1 MDNSDK
7 TRERL
12 SGSELERYAR
22 HIVLRDVGGSGQ
34 QKLKSARVLVVGAGG
49 LGSPVLQYLSAA
61 GVGTI
66 GIIDNDVVSLSNLQR
81 QLIHD
86 TDKVGM
92 LKTQSAA
99 SAIKRINPHTKVEQ
113 WPIRMDEKNA
123 YALMSCYDV
132 VADGSD
138 NFDTRFLTA
147 ETCEMLNVPLIYA
160 AVGQFDGT
168 VTTLKPFE
176 FDNQGD
182 QLPALR
188 DLFPVKPTPGT
199 VPTCQE
205 AGVMGVL
212 TGIVGT
218 IQAQEVIKEI
228 VGFGENLTGRLLM
241 IDAKSMRFET
251 IIYKRGTVSP
261 PAN

>member
-1 MDNSDK
+1 MDNSNK
-7 TRERL
+7 PREPL

-34 QKLKSARVLVVGAGG
+34 QKLKAARVLVIGAGG
-49 LGSPVLQYLSAA
+49 LGSPVLQYLTAA

-66 GIIDNDVVSLSNLQR
+66 GVIDDDIVSLSNLQR

-86 TDKVGM
+86 TDKIGM

-99 SAIKRINPHTKVEQ
+99 SAMQRINPHTKVEQ
-113 WPIRMDEKNA
+113 WPIRMSEQNA
-123 YALMSCYDV
+123 YALLSCYDV

-138 NFDTRFLTA
+138 NFETRYLAA
-147 ETCEMLNVPLIYA
+147 ETCEILGIPLIYA
-160 AVGQFDGT
+160 AVGQFDGS
-168 VTTLKPFE
+168 VTALKPFE
-176 FDNQGD
+176 FDSEGNP
-182 QLPALR
+182 LPALR
-188 DLFPVKPTPGT
+188 DIFPVKPSPGT
-199 VPTCQE
+199 IPTCQE

-228 VGFGENLTGRLLM
+228 VGFGESLTGRLLM

-251 IIYKRGTVSP
+251 ITYKRAVC
-261 PAN
+261 